1 MHQRRGTSL
10 LDWPVGHPAAFI
22 ETHAGPATGRRLA
35 QLGVR
40 TGVNLTPLQ
49 RTPGGGLV
57 VAVAELRLALDR
69 ESVAAIRVHA
79 PEVSSPAGKDAG

>member
-10 LDWPVGHPAAFI
+10 VDWPVGHPAVFI
-22 ETHAGPATGRRLA
+22 ETHAGPALGRRLA

-40 TGVNLTPLQ
+40 SGAILTPLQ

-57 VAVAELRLALDR
+57 VAVAEMRVALDR
-69 ESVAAIRVHA
+69 QSVAAIRVD
-79 PEVSSPAGKDAG
+79 DAVTTRSTSRDTT

>member
-10 LDWPVGHPAAFI
+10 VDWPVGHPAVFI
-22 ETHAGPATGRRLA
+22 ETDAGPAFGRRLA

-40 TGVNLTPLQ
+40 SGAILTPVQ

-57 VAVAELRLALDR
+57 VAVAEMRVALDR
-69 ESVAAIRVHA
+69 QSVAAIRVD
-79 PEVSSPAGKDAG
+79 DAVTTRSTRRDTT